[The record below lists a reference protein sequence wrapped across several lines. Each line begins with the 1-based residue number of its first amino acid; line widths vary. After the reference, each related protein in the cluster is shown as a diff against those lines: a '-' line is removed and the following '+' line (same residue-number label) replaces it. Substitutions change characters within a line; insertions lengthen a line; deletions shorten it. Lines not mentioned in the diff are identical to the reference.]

1 MKLLIKNGMLID
13 PANGIEGRYDV
24 LVEDGIVTKVS
35 EYISEEADELIDAE
49 GKYVA
54 PGFIDLHVHLREPGY
69 EHKETIK
76 TGALAAAHGGYTTIC
91 AMPNTMPA
99 MDNVE
104 LYKGIVKKC
113 EEEAVVNVLPISA
126 ITMNQGGEYL
136 VNIPELAQAGVIG
149 FSEDGKSVMNTALYK
164 KAMKQVAK
172 EDGLIMAH
180 CEDKNLVGYG
190 VINEGPKSE
199 ELGLIGI
206 SNSVEDIIT
215 ARDIILATETGCRLH
230 LCHVS
235 TAMSVKYI
243 ALAKHDGVKVT
254 AEVCPHHFTLT
265 DMDIPGDDANY
276 KMNPPLRSKNDVKT
290 LKAALKKGIIDV
302 IATDHA
308 PHHSSEKTQSF
319 KSAPL
324 GIVGSETAL
333 ALSYTELVKGKVLTL
348 SQQVEKMSTNPAK
361 IIGIDKGNLAVG
373 KVADIVVFD
382 INEQYE
388 INSDTFKS
396 MGKNTPFN
404 GRKVYGK
411 VLYTIV
417 NGKVVYDI
425 NK

>member
-319 KSAPL
+319 KSAPF

-348 SQQVEKMSTNPAK
+348 SQLVEKMSTNPAK

>member
-308 PHHSSEKTQSF
+308 PHHSSEKAQSF
-319 KSAPL
+319 KSAPF

-348 SQQVEKMSTNPAK
+348 SQLVEKMSTNPAK

>member
-215 ARDIILATETGCRLH
+215 VRDIILATETGCRLH

-319 KSAPL
+319 KSAPF

-348 SQQVEKMSTNPAK
+348 SQLVEKMSTNPAK

>member
-290 LKAALKKGIIDV
+290 LKAALKNGIIDV

-308 PHHSSEKTQSF
+308 PHHSSEKTHSF
-319 KSAPL
+319 KSAPF

-348 SQQVEKMSTNPAK
+348 SQLVEKMSTNPAK

>member
-1 MKLLIKNGMLID
+1 MKKEELTAALKQIGLQEGMS
-13 PANGIEGRYDV
+13 IEVHSSLSSFGH
-24 LVEDGIVTKVS
+24 VEGGAETV
-35 EYISEEADELIDAE
+35 IDAT
-49 GKYVA
+49 GKYVM

-319 KSAPL
+319 KSAPF

-348 SQQVEKMSTNPAK
+348 SQLVEKMSTNPAK